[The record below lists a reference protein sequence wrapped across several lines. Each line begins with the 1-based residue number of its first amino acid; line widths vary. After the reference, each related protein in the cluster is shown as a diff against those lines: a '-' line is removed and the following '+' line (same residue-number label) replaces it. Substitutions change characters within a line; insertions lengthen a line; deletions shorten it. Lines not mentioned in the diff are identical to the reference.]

1 MVVIMTEDQKIEQ
14 TAKQDILNVA
24 RTLFAKK
31 GYEAVSVR
39 EIAKESNQN
48 ISMISYYFGSK
59 EGLYKQILSD
69 HMAKVGGEVRKIF
82 QYDSGKEMTEK
93 IFRAELK
100 SLVSVIVEMKC
111 GNPEMISIMQ
121 RERVNG
127 LPFARELHEQTIEP
141 IAEQVVGVFKLAQK
155 KKIIRTGFDAG
166 AFLGIL
172 FESIIGY
179 MTSHECGLRALKG
192 YYDLPKDKDKFI
204 DFLTDIFLQGIKK

>member
-1 MVVIMTEDQKIEQ
+1 MTDNQKNEQ
-14 TAKQDILNVA
+14 TAKADILKHA

-39 EIAKESNQN
+39 EIAKESGQN

-69 HMAKVGGEVRKIF
+69 HMVKIGGQVQKLFTGHSER
-82 QYDSGKEMTEK
+82 ELTPK
-93 IFRAELK
+93 IFRSELK
-100 SLVSVIVEMKC
+100 SLVTIIFEMRY
-111 GNPEMISIMQ
+111 NNTEMMSLMQ

-127 LPFARELHEQTIEP
+127 LPFARDLHEKTIGP
-141 IAEQVVGVFKLAQK
+141 IAQQVVGAFKEAQK
-155 KKIIRTGFDAG
+155 KKIIRGNFDPG

-179 MTSHECGLRALKG
+179 MTSYECGLKALKG
-192 YYDLPKDKDKFI
+192 SFELPKDKDKFI
-204 DFLTDIFLQGIKK
+204 EFLTDLFLEGIKK

>member
-1 MVVIMTEDQKIEQ
+1 MTEDQKVEQ
-14 TAKQDILNVA
+14 TAKHDILNAA

-39 EIAKESNQN
+39 EIAKESGQN

-69 HMAKVGGEVRKIF
+69 HMQKVGGEVRKIF
-82 QYDSGKEMTEK
+82 QGSSTKEMTAK
-93 IFRAELK
+93 LFRLELK

-111 GNPEMISIMQ
+111 GNTEMISIMQ

-127 LPFARELHEQTIEP
+127 LPFARELHEQTIDP
-141 IAEQVVGVFKLAQK
+141 IAKQVINVFKQAQK
-155 KKIIRTGFDAG
+155 KKIIRSGFDIG

-172 FESIIGY
+172 FESIVGY
-179 MTSHECGLRALKG
+179 MTSLECGLSILKG
-192 YYDLPKDKDKFI
+192 SYDLPKDKDKFI
-204 DFLTDIFLQGIKK
+204 DFLTDLFLQGIKK